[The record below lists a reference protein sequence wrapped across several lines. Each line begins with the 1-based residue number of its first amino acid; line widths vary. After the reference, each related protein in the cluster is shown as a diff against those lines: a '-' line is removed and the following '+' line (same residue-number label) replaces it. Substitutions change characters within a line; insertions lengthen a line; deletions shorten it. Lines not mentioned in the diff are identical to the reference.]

1 MVLPP
6 VTKGL
11 HARARTLQVAHSFIG
26 DAFVRGLS
34 GGEKRR
40 VSIAVE
46 LLCAPGLLLLDE
58 PTTGLDSTNA
68 ARVVDIMARLAR
80 EGVTVLM
87 SIHQPR
93 PDIFRLMDRLLLLSS
108 EGQVG
113 RGTHVFACSCTRVCT
128 HCLMNRLL
136 LLLSSEGQVG
146 RGTHMFACSCTLVC
160 THCLMNR
167 LLLLSSVGLV
177 GGAVPGRMRTRVMS
191 MLTSCKGSHM
201 PVAYR

>member
-1 MVLPP
+1 
-6 VTKGL
+6 
-11 HARARTLQVAHSFIG
+11 
-26 DAFVRGLS
+26 
-34 GGEKRR
+34 
-40 VSIAVE
+40 
-46 LLCAPGLLLLDE
+46 
-58 PTTGLDSTNA
+58 
-68 ARVVDIMARLAR
+68 
-80 EGVTVLM
+80 
-87 SIHQPR
+87 
-93 PDIFRLMDRLLLLSS
+93 
-108 EGQVG
+108 
-113 RGTHVFACSCTRVCT
+113 
-128 HCLMNRLL
+128 MNRLL